1 MKHTF
6 STLILILLLTMP
18 GTAQVV
24 LSSSEIS
31 TIQNQALALVDY
43 FETELNT
50 ISDPT
55 VSASTI
61 DELIFNSYSGSR
73 RIFDNAGVVV
83 ENDLNPNIRDKS
95 SGNDIEDF
103 QIDRYLNDFNLLLKK
118 EIGETVTF
126 SNKVV
131 GPVIPR
137 KNSVFVNVYYKSAI
151 NATDEESG
159 IPFRTVNRVAL
170 VNAKKEGN
178 SWRSYISRIAFCE
191 PYITLNE
198 NNIEKQYTSFKEV
211 LYTDHTELVFS
222 DRVEK
227 MYLDHTEIIYFD
239 KSIKLTDK
247 DIEVDNQEG
256 GYAFYDQKDSLKVD
270 HKGHVSLFIDKNSFN
285 LMYINSTKTATINRD
300 KVDIQFENNKSATVY
315 NNKTETKYKGST
327 KTTFYSQPDENMILV
342 HGGKYMMGSEEAGN
356 SHEVSVADFFI
367 DKYEVTYREF
377 EKFVSESGY
386 ITDAERDGWST
397 IYDKKGEPERM
408 DNINWRHNVN
418 GEKLSLAEFD
428 NPVVHVTWNDA
439 WSYANWAG
447 KRLPTEAEWEFA
459 ARGGNFSQQFEYA
472 GSKKASDVGWYE
484 KNSDKVLNKVGQR
497 YKNELNI
504 YDMTGNAAEWCHDWF
519 DVNYYMNSP
528 KENPHG
534 PPSGD
539 SKVIRGGSWLDDD
552 EKCTVFYR
560 QGVKNG
566 FRSATIGF
574 RCAMDV
580 QQE

>member
-1 MKHTF
+1 
-6 STLILILLLTMP
+6 
-18 GTAQVV
+18 
-24 LSSSEIS
+24 
-31 TIQNQALALVDY
+31 
-43 FETELNT
+43 
-50 ISDPT
+50 
-55 VSASTI
+55 
-61 DELIFNSYSGSR
+61 
-73 RIFDNAGVVV
+73 
-83 ENDLNPNIRDKS
+83 
-95 SGNDIEDF
+95 
-103 QIDRYLNDFNLLLKK
+103 
-118 EIGETVTF
+118 
-126 SNKVV
+126 
-131 GPVIPR
+131 
-137 KNSVFVNVYYKSAI
+137 
-151 NATDEESG
+151 
-159 IPFRTVNRVAL
+159 
-170 VNAKKEGN
+170 
-178 SWRSYISRIAFCE
+178 
-191 PYITLNE
+191 
-198 NNIEKQYTSFKEV
+198 
-211 LYTDHTELVFS
+211 
-222 DRVEK
+222 
-227 MYLDHTEIIYFD
+227 
-239 KSIKLTDK
+239 
-247 DIEVDNQEG
+247 
-256 GYAFYDQKDSLKVD
+256 
-270 HKGHVSLFIDKNSFN
+270 
-285 LMYINSTKTATINRD
+285 
-300 KVDIQFENNKSATVY
+300 
-315 NNKTETKYKGST
+315 
-327 KTTFYSQPDENMILV
+327 
-342 HGGKYMMGSEEAGN
+342 
-356 SHEVSVADFFI
+356 
-367 DKYEVTYREF
+367 
-377 EKFVSESGY
+377 
-386 ITDAERDGWST
+386 
-397 IYDKKGEPERM
+397 M

-459 ARGGNFSQQFEYA
+459 ARGGNFSLQFEYA